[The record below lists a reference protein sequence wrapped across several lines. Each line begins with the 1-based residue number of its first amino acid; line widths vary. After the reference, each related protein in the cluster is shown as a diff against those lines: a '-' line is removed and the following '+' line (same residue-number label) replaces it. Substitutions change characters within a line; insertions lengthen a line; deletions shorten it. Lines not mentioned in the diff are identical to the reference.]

1 MEFLKF
7 LDYGAYL
14 AGIAGMVI
22 MLRMFMKFLSNHM
35 SEATK
40 SNQRLADAIETML
53 RFLEK

>member
-7 LDYGAYL
+7 LDYGVCL

-35 SEATK
+35 SESTK
-40 SNQRLADAIETML
+40 ANQRLADAIETML
-53 RFLEK
+53 RFLSK